1 MPVFLE
7 GGQIWLRDAQG
18 TLRSLQ
24 VFNAIGQEVLRQSLE
39 GSEQVVNISTLA
51 KGVYFLKIGTD
62 RASVMRKIV
71 VE

>member
-1 MPVFLE
+1 M
-7 GGQIWLRDAQG
+7 RDAQG